1 MATATKKETRKPR
14 KEGLFFSTTGEYMT
28 NIIRDSWV
36 SDTPKHA
43 LRICYESLGMTTEQ
57 ALEVITG
64 KKKLTGDTRY
74 DDGLG
79 WEDDNTTEVCGIKLD
94 IQTMVDRLEKKYIDA
109 SEGINVLNNGGDR
122 IVDKMRFVDSEV
134 DSDEMNENE
143 GTLNYYKKRVA
154 DAIEQLEAVYP
165 LVGKSMKDLPVNK
178 VRSSAKIIRE
188 AKKQQIKDDFEYNN
202 GKNNLDEKFDNVMRF
217 SQEAILNNLD
227 KDDEEEEEQE
237 KKDINSR
244 FYTRI
249 GGGASFYISHCDV
262 RKCKDEGL
270 HAGWLLPDGTF
281 FGGDGIWIHRGILDE
296 LSEFDF
302 FKDKNYSADEDD
314 VQDRGNWIKYSG
326 GEWMIWEFKHK
337 LTKEQ
342 IEFIIEYTTIVNQS
356 TVLTIN
362 SFYKIHISVFAKLLD
377 GVTQFDSS
385 AMKEE
390 SEPIIAAEI
399 EAEKNRKDNPLANF
413 PTIDEVSSI
422 DPLSTPFFQ
431 PDVDFVKWLIKY
443 ADGRTIIDCGAGS
456 GYLTA
461 MIHHLGYKNCIAIE
475 PHYTEERN
483 WFWRKRGFQFHV
495 FFKNSEE
502 ESIIRD
508 IPKGKALLLF
518 ARPCHSGFVY
528 RTIKNN
534 MPVGTEALYISHKN
548 NTQLDLG
555 DIYYTELKHEGTS
568 KNNEFVLSIK
578 K

>member
-14 KEGLFFSTTGEYMT
+14 KEGLFFSVTGEGMT
-28 NIIRDSWV
+28 EMIRDSWV

-74 DDGLG
+74 DEGLD
-79 WEDDNTTEVCGIKLD
+79 WADDNTTEVCGIKLD
-94 IQTMVDRLEKKYIDA
+94 VQTMVSRLENKYIDA
-109 SEGINVLNNGGDR
+109 SEAINLLNNGGDR
-122 IVDKMRFVDSEV
+122 IVDKLRFVDT
-134 DSDEMNENE
+134 DFDNDEMNDNQSS
-143 GTLNYYKKRVA
+143 LRYYKKRVA

-165 LVGKSMKDLPVNK
+165 LVGKSMKDLPINK
-178 VRSSAKIIRE
+178 VRSSAQIIKE
-188 AKKQQIKDDFEYNN
+188 ARKQQIKDDFEYNK

-217 SQEAILNNLD
+217 SQEAILNNLE
-227 KDDEEEEEQE
+227 KDEEEQEE

-244 FYTRI
+244 FYTSI

-262 RKCKDEGL
+262 KKCKDEGL

-281 FGGDGIWIHRGILDE
+281 YGGDGIWIHRGILDE

-302 FKDKNYSADEDD
+302 FKDKNYSSDEDD

-326 GEWMIWEFKHK
+326 NDWIIWEFKHK

-342 IEFIIEYTTIVNQS
+342 IEFIIEYTTVVRQS
-356 TVLTIN
+356 TFFTVN
-362 SFYKIHISVFAKLLD
+362 SFYNIHISVFAKLLD
-377 GVTQFDSS
+377 GVTQFNSS
-385 AMKEE
+385 EMREE
-390 SEPIIAAEI
+390 SEPIIAAER
-399 EAEKNRKDNPLANF
+399 EAEKNKKDNPLANF
-413 PTIDEVSSI
+413 PTVDEVSEI

-431 PDVDFVKWLIKY
+431 PDADFVKWLIKY
-443 ADGRTIIDCGAGS
+443 ANGRMIVDCGAGS

-461 MIHHLGYKNCIAIE
+461 MIHHLGYNKCIAIE

-483 WFWRKRGFQFHV
+483 IFWRSKGYQFHV
-495 FFKNSEE
+495 FFKPSEE
-502 ESIIRD
+502 EKIIRD
-508 IPKGKALLLF
+508 IPNNNVLLVF
-518 ARPCHSGFVY
+518 ARPCHSGFVS
-528 RTIKNN
+528 RTINKN
-534 MPVGTEALYISHKN
+534 MPVGAEALYISHKN
-548 NTQLDLG
+548 NTQYDLG
-555 DIYYTELKHEGTS
+555 DIAYTEIKHEGTS